1 MTDGNESGGRDA
13 RTGLQRAFTRYRILA
28 WATGVVL
35 GALTIWLVLGYG
47 FWDYANVE
55 SKPALYRYLWTAH
68 GWLYF
73 IYLIVSVDLVF
84 RLKLSVPRTLAV
96 LLAGTVP
103 FMSFVAE
110 VWMRKIVQARLATM
124 PSPSN

>member
-1 MTDGNESGGRDA
+1 MTS
-13 RTGLQRAFTRYRILA
+13 LYRAFIRYRILA

-55 SKPALYRYLWTAH
+55 AKPDLYRFLWTAH

-84 RLKLSVPRTLAV
+84 RLRLSVLRTLTV

-110 VWMRKIVQARLATM
+110 SWMRKVVQTRMTALSATSTQ
-124 PSPSN
+124 PGG